1 MRRRVQRWT
10 GEYQSVIDRMLL
22 DMIERS
28 RERKLRLHGSEDDAR
43 LEFTSLVTAQTMTR
57 LHRRRHR
64 LAL

>member
-1 MRRRVQRWT
+1 
-10 GEYQSVIDRMLL
+10 MLL
-22 DMIERS
+22 DMIERA
-28 RERKLRLHGSEDDAR
+28 RELKLRLCGPEDEAR